1 MNRHAVVWCALF
13 VLSGCAA
20 YKELSPK
27 PELSPTERGYIEL
40 KDDDTYFML
49 EKDKKYYIKFPRP
62 ERNQF
67 YLVLKLSS
75 KRWLDTYLTTS
86 FEDEERTKRMVP
98 DEAAASDT
106 MSVYAV
112 DTFVP
117 IYYWVIETVR
127 SDGDLVMQ
135 YRYVPQWRFTFENK
149 YAQFKGMLANNMV
162 DRSTYNAIDRSFDFA
177 GFPFTE
183 RIALLNTT
191 LANVQELR
199 NELERLQGVFPPN
212 IAATRDTAYEQ
223 YIALKNQTENEW
235 QFQQNYLKVLTVFSK
250 ERETQGNTAKFL
262 SSAPQFAEFLG
273 ELSRYPSPLVE
284 KARDVFM
291 RRLSNAPSYFDEHLR
306 NKRDAT
312 TIVIDPPIKN
322 AIILYDALGMSVP
335 NELGTMA
342 QFVDRFNLEAGA
354 MQTVN
359 ERFRQ
364 IDNAV
369 AANPPWASEAFYA
382 DVLGK
387 IADIKARIPESRAV
401 TFGRYGQY
409 TCAMLLDSDIRN
421 ATLRAETLEGMFGL
435 GQKTVQH
442 LNANAWKTAEATI
455 KELHLT
461 PVPAGAAA
469 VVDKKAK
476 LVKAFEAELFSR
488 VKLASKQR
496 VDAFVKVNEAAI
508 DNVPALYR
516 DSAFLPVYD
525 ITFSTLG
532 EAEVQRKR
540 RDVQEYI
547 DKLKFY
553 DFPAASIRTIYRDF
567 SRNINDKGVERAR
580 AIVEHGKYYKGDDKQ
595 LRAIVNECDPTVAKW
610 IMKPKEYRKL
620 YALPITNNPRGP
632 NEYLFRVQLQI
643 PSEAQFP
650 VFEVNIKLPEQL
662 ASKAGTEQWYE
673 SITINKTPIKNEG
686 RFTIT
691 APTAENNYESQISP
705 VQMDKEGKNILE
717 VRFRYPGFAVFEIS
731 TMAQVPII
739 RKN

>member
-1 MNRHAVVWCALF
+1 MNRHAVVCCALF

-27 PELSPTERGYIEL
+27 PELSPVERGYIEL
-40 KDDDTYFML
+40 KDDEKYFML

-67 YLVLKLSS
+67 SLVLKLSS
-75 KRWLDTYLTTS
+75 KRWLETYLTTS
-86 FEDEERTKRMVP
+86 FEEEERTKRMVP
-98 DEAAASDT
+98 DEAAGSDT

-112 DTFVP
+112 DTSVP

-127 SDGDLVMQ
+127 NDGELVMQ
-135 YRYVPQWRFTFENK
+135 YRYVPRWRLTFENK
-149 YAQFKGMLANNMV
+149 YAQFQSMLANNMV
-162 DRSTYNAIDRSFDFA
+162 DRSTYNTIDRSFDFA

-191 LANVQELR
+191 LANVQGLRSELD
-199 NELERLQGVFPPN
+199 RLQSVFPPN

-223 YIALKNQTENEW
+223 YLALKNQTENEL

-262 SSAPQFAEFLG
+262 ASAPLFAEFLG
-273 ELSRYPSPLVE
+273 ESSRYPSPLLE
-284 KARDVFM
+284 KARDVFT
-291 RRLSNAPSYFDEHLR
+291 RRMGDAPGYFDEQLR
-306 NKRDAT
+306 SKRDASK
-312 TIVIDPPIKN
+312 IVIDPPITH
-322 AIILYDALGMSVP
+322 ATMLYEALGVAVP
-335 NELGTMA
+335 NELKSMT
-342 QFVDRFNLEAGA
+342 QFVDRFNLEASA
-354 MQTVN
+354 MQSVN

-364 IDNAV
+364 IDKALAV
-369 AANPPWASEAFYA
+369 SPPWASEAFYA

-387 IADIKARIPESRAV
+387 IADIKARVPESRAAA
-401 TFGRYGQY
+401 FDRYGGY
-409 TCAMLLDSDIRN
+409 TCAMILDGDIRN
-421 ATLRAETLEGMFGL
+421 ATLRAEALERMFGL
-435 GQKTVQH
+435 GQTFVQH
-442 LNANAWKTAEATI
+442 LNANAWGTAEATM

-461 PVPAGAAA
+461 PVPTGAAVA
-469 VVDKKAK
+469 DQKAK
-476 LVKAFEAELFSR
+476 LVKALEAELFSR
-488 VKLASKQR
+488 VKLASRER
-496 VDAFVKVNEAAI
+496 VDAFVKAHEAAI
-508 DNVPALYR
+508 DNVPALYK

-553 DFPAASIRTIYRDF
+553 DFPAASIRAIYRDF

-595 LRAIVNECDPTVAKW
+595 LRAILNECDPTVAKW
-610 IMKPKEYRKL
+610 IVKPKEYRKL
-620 YALPITNNPRGP
+620 YALPITNNPRGS

-643 PSEAQFP
+643 PTEAQFP
-650 VFEVNIKLPEQL
+650 VFEVNIKLPEEL
-662 ASKAGTEQWYE
+662 AAKAATEQWFE
-673 SITINKTPIKNEG
+673 SITINKTPIRNEG

-717 VRFRYPGFAVFEIS
+717 VRFRYPGFRVFEVS